1 MLGSTAATTTP
12 EDFSFALDDELRNAD
27 ERTRTL
33 PESDD
38 DLRTESNLL
47 QALEDAVGAAGK
59 GPQKKARDKA
69 EAAALAKSK
78 DPHWDERE
86 KKMTMKEGP
95 LNCTYGKNVNHGSVA
110 QLEWMI
116 RQHKLVM
123 DKSTSAPPIITT
135 PITAARIADR
145 EPKLH
150 RYFGKE
156 LYRFAPFRQY
166 PTLCGPNFTECPRC
180 GRTDSWCA
188 NGYSI
193 TFRRVVGLSKRSFAY
208 TAKYRCVRGSNG
220 RGCGNEWQAWDE
232 EMMAKYPPQVQH
244 EFPFI
249 ITPKWMITKELL
261 NFILV
266 SQHVMGMSQIYRM
279 LRAMYFHT
287 FLTDMHVYSDHL
299 KEYARSIRRTQS
311 QAEAAAFL
319 KTHVPLI
326 GKHSSTLFELCTNT
340 YRYDG
345 AWPSLDFLDEVCRKQ
360 FERVIKPIADRVQS
374 SVSAEY
380 LAFDTTKKITS
391 KVQVNGCPVFGGLEI
406 ACNEYHEIPHW
417 AFRTSE
423 DSVEF
428 ERSVKSLIHR
438 LKGLG
443 CKLKGIFLDNCCTWG
458 DVFRRVFSSLLEDE
472 QKPQIFL
479 DRAHFLMRFTE
490 AAKKDSPLWDSF
502 RRDLSTAVCYSRR
515 VGPNEG
521 GSFSDIKKNVVQI
534 PYSQDQMKVRVE
546 AEHDSRLFSPRW
558 ISSRLC
564 VIQQNSFFQRHC
576 LGYQLQSGGIGSGT
590 ARASF

>member
-1 MLGSTAATTTP
+1 MRTKFHRVPTLWAHGFMVR
-12 EDFSFALDDELRNAD
+12 EWIFYHFSACCG
-27 ERTRTL
+27 
-33 PESDD
+33 
-38 DLRTESNLL
+38 
-47 QALEDAVGAAGK
+47 ALEAVI
-59 GPQKKARDKA
+59 RVY
-69 EAAALAKSK
+69 SK
-78 DPHWDERE
+78 VSMCE
-86 KKMTMKEGP
+86 
-95 LNCTYGKNVNHGSVA
+95 
-110 QLEWMI
+110 
-116 RQHKLVM
+116 
-123 DKSTSAPPIITT
+123 
-135 PITAARIADR
+135 
-145 EPKLH
+145 
-150 RYFGKE
+150 
-156 LYRFAPFRQY
+156 
-166 PTLCGPNFTECPRC
+166 
-180 GRTDSWCA
+180 
-188 NGYSI
+188 
-193 TFRRVVGLSKRSFAY
+193 
-208 TAKYRCVRGSNG
+208 GSNG
-220 RGCGNEWQAWDE
+220 RGCSNEWQAWDE
-232 EMMAKYPPQVQH
+232 EMMAKYPSQVQH

-299 KEYARSIRRTQS
+299 KQYARSIRRTQS
-311 QAEAAAFL
+311 PAEAAAFL

-340 YRYDG
+340 YRHDG

-428 ERSVKSLIHR
+428 ERSVKSLIHC
-438 LKGLG
+438 LKGFG

-479 DRAHFLMRFTE
+479 DCAHFLMRFTE

-515 VGPNEG
+515 AGPNEG
-521 GSFSDIKKNVVQI
+521 GSFSDIKKSNSSELRAASKRRSDTRGSWQ
-534 PYSQDQMKVRVE
+534 
-546 AEHDSRLFSPRW
+546 SPGSVGKAARQ
-558 ISSRLC
+558 SKYMNPVSAMP
-564 VIQQNSFFQRHC
+564 NSPV
-576 LGYQLQSGGIGSGT
+576 LPEGSLV
-590 ARASF
+590 